1 MKERRIFFFL
11 FLFHSNTLDTSG
23 LLWIFSHT
31 LILWFTIRNISFGDF
46 PGGPVIKRPGS
57 QCREPGVPS
66 LVGELDPTCHSW
78 NLVQPKEKERKKEIH
93 YLVLVPA
100 TGPELALKPIGI
112 SWVMGTLNVLHVKEV
127 TWKAPKYG
135 GWLPVEP
142 NMWFPTSC
150 PLPGRGDELEIE
162 FHGQWPVI

>member
-1 MKERRIFFFL
+1 MRLGLGGERIGNLQWKVWLSFWRLGRSWCSFYDIVQE
-11 FLFHSNTLDTSG
+11 TG
-23 LLWIFSHT
+23 IK
-31 LILWFTIRNISFGDF
+31 TIPKKNKCKKAKWQSKGALQIAEQRT
-46 PGGPVIKRPGS
+46 
-57 QCREPGVPS
+57 EA
-66 LVGELDPTCHSW
+66 
-78 NLVQPKEKERKKEIH
+78 KEKERKKEIH